1 MSENA
6 QAAYDAIH
14 QLIGNDPVAGDWFQV
29 DQDRIQAFADATLDH
44 QFIHLDPERA

>member
-29 DQDRIQAFADATLDH
+29 DQDRIQVLVVH
-44 QFIHLDPERA
+44 GPIL